1 MRQALASHV
10 PADRRPAGSMEV
22 VMSVAR
28 VIATV
33 LFLLTGTV
41 LGRAATPASC
51 TTGTVRQLTIS
62 PQREHLRFRGA
73 FAPPAGFDPFD
84 AGLGITIGYAG
95 DPQPFYTATIPSTLF
110 VRTLHSLR
118 FKDHT
123 GVVAGLALVS
133 LSEIQGSP
141 GMMKIRLNRR
151 GTPITGTSMSGP
163 VCVVLSSGGS
173 CVQSCTVCAD
183 TGRFRCQ
190 ATTTARF

>member
-10 PADRRPAGSMEV
+10 PADGRPAGSTEV

-28 VIATV
+28 VVASV
-33 LFLLTGTV
+33 FLLLTGTL
-41 LGRAATPASC
+41 LGRAATAAC

-62 PQREHLRFRGA
+62 PLREHLRFRGA
-73 FAPPAGFDPFD
+73 FAPPVGFDPFD
-84 AGLGITIGYAG
+84 TGLGITIGYAG

-123 GVVAGLALVS
+123 GAVAGLALVS

-151 GTPITGTSMSGP
+151 GTPIAGTSMSGP
-163 VCVVLSSGGS
+163 VCVVLSSAGA